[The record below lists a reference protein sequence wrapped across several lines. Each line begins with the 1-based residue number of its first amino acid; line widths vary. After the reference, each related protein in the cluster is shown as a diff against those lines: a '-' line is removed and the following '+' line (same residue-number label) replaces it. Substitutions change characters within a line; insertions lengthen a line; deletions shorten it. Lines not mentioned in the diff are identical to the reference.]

1 MQSIMQ
7 MQTVWS
13 ALILTI
19 ALAVP
24 RVCPGQSKDPW
35 FGTWKLNVAQSH
47 YDPGPPPR
55 DTTTKIEPSDGGV
68 KFTVDTV
75 SAAGQARHIE
85 WSGKYG
91 RKDNPVMGDPYAD
104 TISIRR
110 VNGHTYETVTKK
122 NGKVAT
128 TTMNVISADGKTRTA
143 TAIDKN
149 AQITQGPSRN
159 VAVFGKQ

>member
-1 MQSIMQ
+1 MRPNLIASR
-7 MQTVWS
+7 
-13 ALILTI
+13 ALVLTI
-19 ALAVP
+19 SLGVP
-24 RVCPGQSKDPW
+24 WVSVARSNDPW

-47 YDPGPPPR
+47 YDSGPPPQS
-55 DTTTKIEPSDGGV
+55 TTTKIEPWNGGV

-75 SAAGQARHIE
+75 SSDGETRHIE

-110 VNGHTYETVTKK
+110 INGHTYETTTKK

-128 TTMNVISADGKTRTA
+128 LTTNVISADGKTRTA

-149 AQITQGPSRN
+149 AQLTQGPSRN
-159 VAVFGKQ
+159 VAVFDRQ